1 MFYKTITNPI
11 QMIRIKSASRL
22 FPLNFPFQ
30 LVILVISLAA
40 LFSCKTT
47 KNSYYFQNLQRDTTI
62 KTAAAASIESKI
74 KKNDQLSIVISSL
87 NPQEDA
93 VYNAAALSLGTS
105 LTGTGASV
113 GYQVDA
119 KGEIQLH
126 RIGNVKAEGM
136 TRKELKSKLE
146 SSLSPY
152 LKDPVVTVRYL
163 NHRVTILGEVA
174 KPQVVSMPEERMS
187 LLEVLGASGDVTP
200 FARRDN
206 ILVIRETEAGKQFK
220 RLNLENQSIFTSDWY
235 YLKPDDVVYVE
246 PNDKKVNEEKRNRT
260 QQAIS
265 IGLSALSVAIII
277 LDRIIK

>member
-1 MFYKTITNPI
+1 
-11 QMIRIKSASRL
+11 MIRIKPALRL
-22 FPLNFPFQ
+22 VSLSFPFQ
-30 LVILVISLAA
+30 IIILVISLAA

-62 KTAAAASIESKI
+62 KTAVAASVESKI

-93 VYNAAALSLGTS
+93 VYNAAALSLGMSTAGS
-105 LTGTGASV
+105 GASV

-119 KGEIQLH
+119 KGEIQVH
-126 RIGNVKAEGM
+126 RIGNLKAEGM

-163 NHRVTILGEVA
+163 NHRVTILGEVV
-174 KPQVVSMPEERMS
+174 KPQVISMPEERMS

-206 ILVIRETEAGKQFK
+206 ILVIRETESGKQFK
-220 RLNLENQSIFTSDWY
+220 RLNLENHSIFTSDWY

-246 PNDKKVNEEKRNRT
+246 PNDKKVNEEKRTKT